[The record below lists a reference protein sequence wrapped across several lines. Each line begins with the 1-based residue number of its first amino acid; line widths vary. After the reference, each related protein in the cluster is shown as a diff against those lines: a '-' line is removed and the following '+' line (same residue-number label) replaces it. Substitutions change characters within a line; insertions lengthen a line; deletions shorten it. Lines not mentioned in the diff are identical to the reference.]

1 MINSSSKEAPQKVRK
16 KHIQKGYFSFYLQEI
31 SIFNILLHFE
41 SEKGG
46 FNPPK
51 ESKVSKILTDITTK
65 RVIILVLVL
74 VFIMPLFS
82 VDYYFDPP
90 APIEIAVKQM

>member
-16 KHIQKGYFSFYLQEI
+16 RHFCKNRVFFLL
-31 SIFNILLHFE
+31 FILKF
-41 SEKGG
+41 EKGG